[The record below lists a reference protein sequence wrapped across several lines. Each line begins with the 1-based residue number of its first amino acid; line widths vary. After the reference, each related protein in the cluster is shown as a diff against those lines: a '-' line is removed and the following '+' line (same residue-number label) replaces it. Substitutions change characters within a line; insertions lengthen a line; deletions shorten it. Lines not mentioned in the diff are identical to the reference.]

1 VSEDLSYLTDEDL
14 EAIDAIVEGSRN
26 RQMGEH
32 ILHMAEDAER
42 RSSEQGQAL
51 LEAISQAHQAK
62 ASESG
67 AEAEADNQ

>member
-32 ILHMAEDAER
+32 ILRMAEDAER

-51 LEAISQAHQAK
+51 LDTISRAHQAK
-62 ASESG
+62 AEDDK
-67 AEAEADNQ
+67 E